1 MMLNASGKIAPPAPW
16 ITRAVSITATDDVS
30 AARTD
35 PAISA
40 TSTKRSTRFFPCMSP
55 SRPRTGVAT
64 EALMRYAVSTHAT
77 VDWLVF
83 SAFPISGSAG
93 STIDCSRMYASAESD
108 STPSVSVGCW
118 RS

>member
-1 MMLNASGKIAPPAPW
+1 M
-16 ITRAVSITATDDVS
+16 ATD
-30 AARTD
+30 
-35 PAISA
+35 
-40 TSTKRSTRFFPCMSP
+40 
-55 SRPRTGVAT
+55 
-64 EALMRYAVSTHAT
+64 ALMRYAVSTHAT

-108 STPSVSVGCW
+108 RTPSVSVGCW